1 MRIKHKRI
9 YTNLL
14 NMQHI
19 MLNKPNKF
27 KNFTIIA
34 YTKLVNKNIVNMNT
48 SGGEIS
54 ILSKKIR
61 ISSIVLCI

>member
-14 NMQHI
+14 NIKHI

-34 YTKLVNKNIVNMNT
+34 YIKLVNKNIVNMNT